1 MIALFFKMDS
11 CLPVMAGK
19 ILFPCVSAGTSEGN
33 GSFGKW
39 VLFGDGI
46 PLPVSLTYGWVLCG
60 LLEPSGLC
68 PLPREEPQTLAC
80 WVGPQRPVV

>member
-11 CLPVMAGK
+11 CLPVMVGK
-19 ILFPCVSAGTSEGN
+19 ILVPQREEFE
-33 GSFGKW
+33 KW

-46 PLPVSLTYGWVLCG
+46 PLSVSLIYAWVFCG

-80 WVGPQRPVV
+80 WVGPQRPLV